1 MSEGGG
7 LLAPCNYAA
16 WAHWCSISLSLSLG
30 HPKQQRHHLRHLQS
44 HRRGGEPLWCRG
56 GWQEPAARGGCR
68 PTELCAAAV
77 PRGNGAACFMVCLC
91 SVNNSDQNAPLVPTA
106 IASWCASHLQLEY
119 LDNCI
124 FSVTGP
130 DRRRHC
136 SDSQWNGA
144 ANVRPTYCWRNR
156 GFHGR
161 RPKQCQVIWLLVQPK
176 AVNCSGILNV
186 SR

>member
-1 MSEGGG
+1 MQHLTQPVPGASEAAE
-7 LLAPCNYAA
+7 APPAPPA
-16 WAHWCSISLSLSLG
+16 EPPQGRGASVVPGQVAGACSPREMWSYRAL
-30 HPKQQRHHLRHLQS
+30 
-44 HRRGGEPLWCRG
+44 CR
-56 GWQEPAARGGCR
+56 C
-68 PTELCAAAV
+68 
-77 PRGNGAACFMVCLC
+77 GAACFMVCFC

-106 IASWCASHLQLEY
+106 VASWCASHLQLEY
-119 LDNCI
+119 LDNCV

-161 RPKQCQVIWLLVQPK
+161 RPRQCQVIWLLVQPK

-186 SR
+186 SH